1 VHRLVFPRC
10 SLLTYRSEY
19 ARRSRLKKQPTDL
32 RRHHYSIRDGTLGLV
47 FAFNGG
53 QNVLSKSFGDAWN
66 ASFPLGLSQ
75 LFRLHLVPRLVLK
88 SRLEFV
94 RQQPAGQKPVQGLTR
109 LAAATNSNAGGSM
122 AEVYPVPLEK
132 AFLEV
137 LLRTLKSRE
146 SAPQRPRFLVRNRK
160 SRHTPVYTE
169 SRLGIQIIDPRP
181 QSEYRRFARGLSR
194 RKSANAA
201 ICHLLLVKP
210 SILAMILP
218 FVFVV
223 IAG

>member
-1 VHRLVFPRC
+1 
-10 SLLTYRSEY
+10 
-19 ARRSRLKKQPTDL
+19 
-32 RRHHYSIRDGTLGLV
+32 
-47 FAFNGG
+47 
-53 QNVLSKSFGDAWN
+53 
-66 ASFPLGLSQ
+66 
-75 LFRLHLVPRLVLK
+75 
-88 SRLEFV
+88 
-94 RQQPAGQKPVQGLTR
+94 
-109 LAAATNSNAGGSM
+109 
-122 AEVYPVPLEK
+122 
-132 AFLEV
+132 

-194 RKSANAA
+194 RKNANAA

>member
-1 VHRLVFPRC
+1 VHR
-10 SLLTYRSEY
+10 
-19 ARRSRLKKQPTDL
+19 
-32 RRHHYSIRDGTLGLV
+32 TLALV
-47 FAFNGG
+47 FAFDRA
-53 QNVLSKSFGDAWN
+53 QNILSKFFGYAWN

-75 LFRLHLVPRLVLK
+75 LFRLHPVPRLVLK
-88 SRLEFV
+88 SRLKFV
-94 RQQPAGQKPVQGLTR
+94 RQEPPGQKPVQGLTR
-109 LAAATNSNAGGSM
+109 LAAATNSNAGNSM

-169 SRLGIQIIDPRP
+169 SRLGIQIIDQRP

-194 RKSANAA
+194 RKNANAA